1 MPPCLFVQ
9 KYQNKSIF
17 YVACAAT
24 SWFLTIQTMIGFMRS
39 NLLAKGVISWYEFHS
54 YAMFWFLTTI
64 VILDVDYFIPVC
76 RRNQDN
82 VPCFGTI
89 FASVRPMLFLPC
101 DHLRN
106 VRTSIIVLTRSE
118 MESSR
123 PGGQFAFSAT
133 RQWDRTSY
141 KSSRFSASSS
151 GVIIFFINLR
161 WLKITIFFTH
171 MQEHCIYT
179 PFGFTTQWYCP
190 KGDKAHRY
198 WAPYE
203 IMQIYN

>member
-1 MPPCLFVQ
+1 
-9 KYQNKSIF
+9 
-17 YVACAAT
+17 
-24 SWFLTIQTMIGFMRS
+24 MRS
-39 NLLAKGVISWYEFHS
+39 NLLAKGVISWYAFHS

-76 RRNQDN
+76 RRNPDN

-89 FASVRPMLFLPC
+89 FASVRPMLLLPC
-101 DHLRN
+101 DHLRS
-106 VRTSIIVLTRSE
+106 VRISIIVLTRSE
-118 MESSR
+118 MESSK
-123 PGGQFAFSAT
+123 PGGLFALPAT

-141 KSSRFSASSS
+141 RSPRSIASSS
-151 GVIIFFINLR
+151 GAVIFSINLR
-161 WLKITIFFTH
+161 WLNITIFFIH

-179 PFGFTTQWYCP
+179 PFGFTTQLYWA
-190 KGDKAHRY
+190 KGDKARRY